1 MQEPKPGSRCLYAGH
16 RLASKQVSAK
26 LFLNQQLYSVLMS
39 SITFDTFTAV
49 HLCSSSLVHTCHLYD
64 DFSVMLTTRAFD
76 QRRLRWFAPCS
87 CKPSAK
93 GLPSSL
99 ALLSTAHSHYVIL
112 PETVQDFADIFF
124 KGFDISRLEFHQFI
138 LHFVPK
144 LFNAIEFW
152 TVRRQ
157 KIERQPLLSLY
168 LQHWLNCFRFME

>member
-1 MQEPKPGSRCLYAGH
+1 MAHWYYQPRFLRLCLSLCIANEGSCSSMQEPKPGSRCLYAGH

-87 CKPSAK
+87 CKPSARD
-93 GLPSSL
+93 LPPSL
-99 ALLSTAHSHYVIL
+99 TLLSTAHSHSVISSHQSL
-112 PETVQDFADIFF
+112 ISCCVFF
-124 KGFDISRLEFHQFI
+124 
-138 LHFVPK
+138 
-144 LFNAIEFW
+144 
-152 TVRRQ
+152 
-157 KIERQPLLSLY
+157 LLRNQCL
-168 LQHWLNCFRFME
+168 